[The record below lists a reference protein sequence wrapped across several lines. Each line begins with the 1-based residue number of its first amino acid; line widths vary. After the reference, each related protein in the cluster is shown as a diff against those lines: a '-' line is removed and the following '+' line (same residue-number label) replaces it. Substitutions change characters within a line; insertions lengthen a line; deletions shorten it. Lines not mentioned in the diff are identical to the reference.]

1 MAAARKIKTSDEIK
15 LVKVL
20 VLSSEEGG
28 YSVREYEMFDSV
40 IEANA
45 TLKYKSEPDVFAIFN
60 MNLVKKAREILG
72 I

>member
-1 MAAARKIKTSDEIK
+1 MAAARKIKTSDDLK

-20 VLSSEEGG
+20 VFSNEEGG
-28 YSVREYEMFDSV
+28 YCIREYEMFDSV

-45 TLKYKSEPDVFAIFN
+45 TLRSRSEPDVFAIFN
-60 MNLVKKAREILG
+60 MHLIKKAREILG